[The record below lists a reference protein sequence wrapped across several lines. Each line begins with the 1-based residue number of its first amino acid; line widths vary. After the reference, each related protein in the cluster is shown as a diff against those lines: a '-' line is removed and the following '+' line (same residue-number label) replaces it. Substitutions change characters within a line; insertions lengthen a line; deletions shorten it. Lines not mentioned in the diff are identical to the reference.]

1 MADKKVLVLCATG
14 KAGKGIVQGLVQR
27 GYEVYGTTR
36 SAKSGAVLEKLGAKA
51 IVATYV
57 VGADVQRA
65 VKESGATQMV
75 FITDFFGAAK
85 SKMAVEEQQGK
96 TIIDAAKA
104 SGIKF
109 TVFISVHDIEA
120 YAKYR
125 PKALHIQP
133 KGKVEAYLRASGLAH
148 AILRCVPF
156 SSPLAACWRSRM
168 RCSVL
173 LCTLLLPLVASLALT
188 HALSIST
195 LHSPVA
201 FFENLDDPANWN
213 PLKAGG
219 IKFLTAAP
227 TLYISTFD
235 LGKAAAA
242 CFADQAAWS
251 GKTLECTSWK
261 GDVKEVAAALQAVSG
276 VKCSGG
282 LAMPTFF
289 RWLFLHDLD
298 QMCRYI
304 EAGYP
309 DGKASIEEFKAVV
322 PDALDAQGWFRH
334 HGVYADGKPIVKA

>member
-36 SAKSGAVLEKLGAKA
+36 SAKSGAVLEKLGAKP
-51 IVATYV
+51 IVANYV
-57 VGADVQRA
+57 IGADVQRA
-65 VKESGATQMV
+65 VKESGAKQMV

-104 SGIKF
+104 SGIAF
-109 TVFISVHDIEA
+109 TVFISVHDIEP
-120 YAKYR
+120 YAKHR

-148 AILRCVPF
+148 AILR
-156 SSPLAACWRSRM
+156 
-168 RCSVL
+168 
-173 LCTLLLPLVASLALT
+173 
-188 HALSIST
+188 
-195 LHSPVA
+195 PVA

-242 CFADQAAWS
+242 CLADQAAWN
-251 GKTLECTSWK
+251 GKTLECASWK

-309 DGKASIEEFKAVV
+309 DGKVSIDEFKAVV

-334 HGVYADGKPIVKA
+334 HGVYADGKPIVKT